1 MSLSAL
7 DSAHLFITLG
17 VLLCAAYGGGRLF
30 AALRQPPVI
39 GEILAGLVLGPTVLG
54 WIAPHAEHW
63 LLPGAGTTANALAA
77 LYQLGMLFLIFVT
90 GAELRGSALPG
101 ERRTVGG
108 IAVVGLALPLG
119 VGLAGAWVLDPGRFS
134 GVDGTRTTFML
145 TFSMAIAVTSIPVI
159 SRIMLDLGIL
169 RTAFAR
175 VVLSVAVAEDVVL
188 YVVLGV
194 VLALARRSSPSFGL
208 WSALHEKSSGLAGLY
223 YCAATLLFFAAFFT
237 LARPAYAFAT
247 TPRRPST
254 PTGTMRPVAAEIAL
268 MLIGVVLCSLL
279 GIDQVFGAL
288 VAGVCVGRVRHRA
301 DAAAGPAADGPA
313 EGEPADLP
321 GRTAV
326 RDVSLSF
333 FIPIYFVI
341 VGINLDLRHYFDFYF
356 FLWFLPMACVVKSVS
371 VWLGARLAGRGRR
384 DAVDFAMAMN
394 ARGGP
399 GILLATV
406 TLGAGVINERFFTS
420 LVLLSVITSQLAG
433 MWLGG
438 RRAEIVAATPSELVL
453 ATTAQPR

>member
-7 DSAHLFITLG
+7 ESAHLFITLG

-39 GEILAGLVLGPTVLG
+39 GEILAGLVLGPTVFG
-54 WIAPHAEHW
+54 WIAPHAERW
-63 LLPGAGTTANALAA
+63 LLPATGTTANALAA

-108 IAVVGLALPLG
+108 IAVVGLALPLAF
-119 VGLAGAWVLDPGRFS
+119 GLAGAWVLDPGRFS

-194 VLALARRSSPSFGL
+194 VLALARSSSPSFGL
-208 WSALHEKSSGLAGLY
+208 WSALHEKSSSLAGLY
-223 YCAATLLFFAAFFT
+223 YCAATLVFFVVFFA

-247 TPRRPST
+247 TPRRAST
-254 PTGTMRPVAAEIAL
+254 PVATMRPVAAEIAL
-268 MLIGVVLCSLL
+268 MLVGVVLCSLL

-301 DAAAGPAADGPA
+301 DAAAQSGEQGSGAA
-313 EGEPADLP
+313 ELP

-341 VGINLDLRHYFDFYF
+341 VGIDLDLRHYFDFYF

-371 VWLGARLAGRGRR
+371 VWLGARFAGQSRR

-420 LVLLSVITSQLAG
+420 LVLLSVITSQFAG
-433 MWLGG
+433 MWLSG
-438 RRAEIVAATPSELVL
+438 RRAEIAAATPSELVL